1 MTKLMK
7 KTFPILILFLTI
19 LGILSC
25 SIQPANNQKSINDS
39 NNTNTTKLKNGD
51 LLSDHYPFDSIK
63 QLWMQNWKGRHLLN
77 AKQKNII
84 IDVFKNAKFSQ
95 GGADIKPGH
104 LNFTFVFCKGDSD
117 GCYGSNNS
125 LVFEG
130 GAFYRIN
137 KMNGEFNLDKEFN
150 FENY

>member
-1 MTKLMK
+1 MK
-7 KTFPILILFLTI
+7 NKFSTLLLFLI
-19 LGILSC
+19 ALGFVSC
-25 SIQPANNQKSINDS
+25 SNHPDNNPKPITVSE
-39 NNTNTTKLKNGD
+39 NTNTNKLKKGD
-51 LLSDHYPFDSIK
+51 RLADHYPFDSIK
-63 QLWMQNWKGRHLLN
+63 QLWIQNWKGRHLLN
-77 AKQKNII
+77 DKQKHAI
-84 IDVFKNAKFSQ
+84 IDVFKKARFSQ
-95 GGADIKPGH
+95 GGADFKPGH
-104 LNFTFVFCKGDSD
+104 LQFTFIFCKGDSD